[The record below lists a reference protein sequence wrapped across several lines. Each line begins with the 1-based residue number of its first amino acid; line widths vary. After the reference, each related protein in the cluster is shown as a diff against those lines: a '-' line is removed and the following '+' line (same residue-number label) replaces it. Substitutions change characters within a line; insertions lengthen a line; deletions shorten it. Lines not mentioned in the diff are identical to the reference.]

1 MKELSHRNRSSTVV
15 TDGRY
20 VYKTQPKYL
29 TDNEF
34 YALLTMLDS
43 GYVPR
48 ASQIGLETIRI
59 LFLAATPITDVSMFM
74 SFCQPLLDAMK
85 KRGLRHGD
93 LTSYSVIPVLNRPM
107 IIDWAESRML
117 DDPRPDK
124 RPEGDAFWLRRTM
137 ESLCTS

>member
-1 MKELSHRNRSSTVV
+1 
-15 TDGRY
+15 
-20 VYKTQPKYL
+20 
-29 TDNEF
+29 
-34 YALLTMLDS
+34 
-43 GYVPR
+43 
-48 ASQIGLETIRI
+48 
-59 LFLAATPITDVSMFM
+59 MFM